1 MLKIN
6 EINKEKKERPE
17 KILSI
22 GEGNFLRAFSC
33 FLVDVMNEKGIYDG
47 NIVLCQPI
55 KDGKCDIINAQ
66 NGLYTVIERTAEN
79 GKEVEQTRVIKS
91 VSRCINPYLSF
102 EEFLNVG
109 RSPDLEVI
117 ISNTTEAGI
126 AFCSSDKFADIMES
140 SYPAKLTRLLYE
152 RFCTFKT
159 YGGVLILPVEL
170 IDSNGSKLKEC
181 VKEYIRLWNLPESF
195 SAWLDKECYF
205 ANTLV
210 DRIVSGYPKNDAERI
225 FEQLGY
231 EDLLL
236 DAAEPFFFWA
246 IEAPKDMAD
255 IFPAEK
261 TGLDIIFTT
270 DITPYKTRKVRI
282 LNGAHTL
289 SVLAAFLFGHNT
301 VFEMMS
307 DSVFEAFIENTLKEE
322 IIPFINLP
330 DDEKSAFAKAVIE
343 RFKNP
348 FLGHRLIDI
357 SLNSV
362 SKYKARCLPSVL
374 DYTKEKGFAPPN
386 LSFSLAALLKFYDG
400 KWENKEFT
408 AFRNGEKYKISD
420 DKKVLEFIEKSDIN
434 TILSNKDL
442 WGMDLRDIP
451 EFAEKVEAAYK
462 DIEKHGIYKA
472 VSLRIK
478 QF

>member
-1 MLKIN
+1 MVP
-6 EINKEKKERPE
+6 INKFYKEKIKRPE
-17 KILSI
+17 KVLCI
-22 GEGNFLRAFSC
+22 GEGNFLRAFAC
-33 FLVDVMNEKGIYDG
+33 FLLDVMNEKGVYNG
-47 NIVLCQPI
+47 NIVMCQPI

-66 NGLYTVIERTAEN
+66 NGLYTAIERTAQN
-79 GKEVEQTRVIKS
+79 GKEIERTRVIKS
-91 VSRCINPYLSF
+91 VSRCVNPYRDF
-102 EEFLNVG
+102 EEFIKIG
-109 RSPDLEVI
+109 RSPDLDII

-126 AFCSSDKFADIMES
+126 AFDGKDKFTDTPQS

-152 RFCTFKT
+152 RFCAFKT

-170 IDSNGSKLKEC
+170 IDSNGTKLKEC
-181 VKEYIRLWNLPESF
+181 VKEYIRLWNLSDEF
-195 SAWLDKECYF
+195 EAWLDTECCF

-210 DRIVSGYPKNDAERI
+210 DRIVSGFPKDDAKRLFER
-225 FEQLGY
+225 LGY
-231 EDLLL
+231 EDKLLV
-236 DAAEPFFFWA
+236 AAEPFFFWA
-246 IEAPKDMAD
+246 IEAPKEKAKA
-255 IFPAEK
+255 FPAPK
-261 TGLDIIFTT
+261 SGLDVIFTN
-270 DITPYKTRKVRI
+270 DIKPYKTRKVRI

-289 SVLAAFLFGHNT
+289 SVLAAFLSGHNT

-307 DSVFEAFIENTLKEE
+307 DGVFVAFIENTLKEE

-330 DDEKSAFAKAVIE
+330 DDEKNAFAKAVTE

-374 DYTKEKGFAPPN
+374 DYAKEKGFAPSN

-400 KWENKEFT
+400 KWENGEF
-408 AFRNGEKYKISD
+408 AALRNGETYRISD
-420 DKKVLEFIEKSDIN
+420 DIKVLEFIEKADIN

-442 WGMDLRDIP
+442 WGMDLTSIP
-451 EFAEKVEAAYK
+451 EFAIKVETAYS
-462 DIEKHGIYKA
+462 DIEKYGIYKA

>member
-6 EINKEKKERPE
+6 EVYKEKESRPE

-22 GEGNFLRAFSC
+22 GEGNFLRAFAC
-33 FLVDVMNEKGIYDG
+33 RLVDDMNEKGVYSG

-55 KDGKCDIINAQ
+55 EDGKCDDINAQ
-66 NGLYTVIERTAEN
+66 NGLYTVIERTAKGNEAI
-79 GKEVEQTRVIKS
+79 ESAHVIKS
-91 VSRCINPYLSF
+91 VSRCINPYEDF
-102 EEFLNVG
+102 EQFLKIG

-126 AFCSSDKFADIMES
+126 AFDSTDKFEDAPYV

-152 RFCTFKT
+152 RLCTFKT
-159 YGGVLILPVEL
+159 HGKLLILPAEL
-170 IDSNGSKLKEC
+170 IDSNGTKLKEC
-181 VKEYIRLWNLPESF
+181 VEKYIQLWHLPQSF
-195 SAWLDKECYF
+195 SAWLNAQCIF

-210 DRIVSGYPKNDAERI
+210 DRIVSGYPEKDAKRLS
-225 FEQLGY
+225 QKLGY
-231 EDLLL
+231 KDNLLT
-236 DAAEPFFFWA
+236 AAEPFFFWA
-246 IEAPKDMAD
+246 IELENEAKS
-255 IFPAEK
+255 IFPANK
-261 TGLDIIFTT
+261 SGFDVIFAK

-289 SVLAAFLFGHNT
+289 SVLAAFLSGHNT

-307 DSVFEAFIENTLKEE
+307 DSIFELFISETLKKE
-322 IIPFINLP
+322 IIPFINLKES
-330 DDEKSAFAKAVIE
+330 EKNAFAKAVIE

-348 FLGHRLIDI
+348 FLGHRLLDI

-374 DYTKEKGFAPPN
+374 DYAKEKGEAPSN
-386 LSFSLAALLKFYDG
+386 LSFALAALLIFYKG
-400 KWENKEFT
+400 KWQNGEYI

-420 DKKVLEFIEKSDIN
+420 DIEVLRVIEKSDIN

-442 WGMDLRDIP
+442 WGMDLRTIP
-451 EFAEKVEAAYK
+451 EFAKKVITAYH
-462 DIEKHGIYKA
+462 DIEKYGVLKA
-472 VSLRIK
+472 VSLCIK
-478 QF
+478 QS

>member
-6 EINKEKKERPE
+6 EIYKEKKKHPE

-22 GEGNFLRAFSC
+22 GEGNFLRAFSS
-33 FLVDVMNEKGIYDG
+33 FLVDIMNEKGIYNG
-47 NIVLCQPI
+47 NIVMCQPI

-66 NGLYTVIERTAEN
+66 NGLYTVIERTAES
-79 GKEVEQTRVIKS
+79 GKEVEQTRIIKS
-91 VSRCINPYLSF
+91 VSRCINPYDDF
-102 EEFLNVG
+102 EEFLSVG
-109 RSPDLEVI
+109 RSPDLEII

-126 AFCSSDKFADIMES
+126 AFDSEDKFTDTPQS

-159 YGGVLILPVEL
+159 CGGVLILPVEL
-170 IDSNGSKLKEC
+170 IDFNGTKLKEC

-195 SAWLDKECYF
+195 SVWLDKECYF

-210 DRIVSGYPKNDAERI
+210 DRIVSGYPKNDAEKI
-225 FEQLGY
+225 SKQLGY

-246 IEAPKDMAD
+246 IEAPKEMANV
-255 IFPAEK
+255 FPADK
-261 TGLDIIFTT
+261 SGLDVIFTT

-289 SVLAAFLFGHNT
+289 SVLAAFLSGYNT

-330 DDEKSAFAKAVIE
+330 DDEKNAFAKAVIE

-348 FLGHRLIDI
+348 FLGHRLLDI

-374 DYTKEKGFAPPN
+374 DYAKEKGFAPCN

-400 KWENKEFT
+400 VWENGEFT
-408 AFRNGEKYKISD
+408 ALRNGEKYKISD
-420 DKKVLEFIEKSDIN
+420 DIKTLQFMEKSDIN

-442 WGMDLRDIP
+442 WGMDLRAIP
-451 EFAEKVEAAYK
+451 EFAKSIETAYY
-462 DIEKHGIYKA
+462 DIEKYGIYKA